1 MKFTNPL
8 RTSMYTIIGALL
20 LTLSSFAQAPE
31 KMSYQAV
38 IRDANN
44 ALVTNQQVGMQISI
58 LQGSTAV
65 YEETQIPTSNT
76 NGLVNLEI
84 GTGTIVSGIFSSIDW
99 SAGTYFIKIET
110 DPTGG
115 TNYTITGTSQLL
127 SVPYA
132 LYAKTSSDTEAVAAN
147 TAKVG
152 YTEALVSANT
162 AVAAN
167 TAKVGITSAQ
177 AAAIVENTSKTGIT
191 TQQADAITTNTAKV
205 GYRDALV
212 SSNTAVAANTA
223 KVVIT
228 AQQANAITTNTAK
241 VGYTEALVSANTAV
255 AANTAKV
262 GITSAQATAIVENTS
277 KTGITTQ
284 QANAIT
290 TNTAKVGYTEA
301 LVSANTHVAANTAK
315 VGITTE
321 QATAIL
327 ENTSKT
333 GGITTHFI
341 GESYGGGIVFFVYDG
356 GQHGL
361 IAATADQSAGV
372 PWFGGSYTN
381 TRARADGIGAGLKN
395 TAIIIADQG
404 PVDNAG
410 IGNDFAATLCNEYSV
425 TVDGVTY
432 GDWYLPSKYELNQMY
447 INRSTLE
454 AVSGFNAFTTSFYWS
469 STETD
474 TSFAWRQYFYNG
486 AQDGDNKA
494 NTTHSVRAVRAF

>member
-1 MKFTNPL
+1 MKFTNSL
-8 RTSMYTIIGALL
+8 RTSMYTTIGALL

-38 IRDANN
+38 VRGANN

-65 YEETQIPTSNT
+65 YEETQTPTSNK
-76 NGLVNLEI
+76 NGLVSLEI
-84 GTGTIVSGIFSSIDW
+84 GKGTIVSGIFSSIDW
-99 SAGTYFIKIET
+99 SADMYFIKIET
-110 DPTGG
+110 DPAGG

-132 LYAKTSSDTEAVAAN
+132 LYAKTSSDTEA
-147 TAKVG
+147 
-152 YTEALVSANT
+152 
-162 AVAAN
+162 
-167 TAKVGITSAQ
+167 
-177 AAAIVENTSKTGIT
+177 
-191 TQQADAITTNTAKV
+191 
-205 GYRDALV
+205 
-212 SSNTAVAANTA
+212 
-223 KVVIT
+223 
-228 AQQANAITTNTAK
+228 
-241 VGYTEALVSANTAV
+241 
-255 AANTAKV
+255 
-262 GITSAQATAIVENTS
+262 
-277 KTGITTQ
+277 
-284 QANAIT
+284 
-290 TNTAKVGYTEA
+290 
-301 LVSANTHVAANTAK
+301 VAANTAK

-372 PWFGGSYTN
+372 RWSGGSYTN

-404 PVDNAG
+404 PVDNSG
-410 IGNDFAATLCNEYSV
+410 TGNDFAATLCNEYSV
-425 TVDGVTY
+425 TVDGVIY

-454 AVSGFNAFTTSFYWS
+454 AVSGFNAFTTNFYWS
-469 STETD
+469 STEKD
-474 TSFAWRQYFYNG
+474 THFAWRQYFHNG

-494 NTTHSVRAVRAF
+494 NTSHRVRAVRAF

>member
-1 MKFTNPL
+1 MKFTNSL
-8 RTSMYTIIGALL
+8 RTSMYTTIGALL

-38 IRDANN
+38 VRGANN

-65 YEETQIPTSNT
+65 YEETQTPTSNK
-76 NGLVNLEI
+76 NGLVSLEI
-84 GTGTIVSGIFSSIDW
+84 GKGTIVSGIFSSIDW
-99 SAGTYFIKIET
+99 SADMYFIKIET
-110 DPTGG
+110 DPAGG

-152 YTEALVSANT
+152 
-162 AVAAN
+162 
-167 TAKVGITSAQ
+167 
-177 AAAIVENTSKTGIT
+177 IT
-191 TQQADAITTNTAKV
+191 T
-205 GYRDALV
+205 
-212 SSNTAVAANTA
+212 
-223 KVVIT
+223 
-228 AQQANAITTNTAK
+228 
-241 VGYTEALVSANTAV
+241 E
-255 AANTAKV
+255 
-262 GITSAQATAIVENTS
+262 QATAIVENTS

-284 QANAIT
+284 QADAIT

-372 PWFGGSYTN
+372 RWSGGSYTN

-404 PVDNAG
+404 PVDNSG
-410 IGNDFAATLCNEYSV
+410 TGNDFAATLCNEYSV

-469 STETD
+469 STEKD
-474 TSFAWRQYFYNG
+474 THFAWRQYFHNG

-494 NTTHSVRAVRAF
+494 NTSHRVRAVRAF